1 MIKLENEFLK
11 VTAEPLGAELTS
23 VYDKVQEREVLWTAD
38 PAWWNRHA
46 PLLFPVVG
54 SCIGKQYRFNG
65 KTYPMP
71 QHGFCKDAV
80 FAVEEKTDIKVVFV
94 LRSSEE
100 TRKVYPFEW
109 TLTVTYILEG
119 NKVHTDYAVI
129 NESEEAPMYFS
140 IGGHPGLLF
149 DGALKDQEFRF
160 NSKEN
165 LDRLLLN
172 MEVGQFSRSIAKD
185 YVVGGESIAVTE
197 HLFDDDALVFHNFAF
212 TAIDLVNRV
221 TGRGARVHLQ
231 GFPYVG
237 MWAKPGAPYACIEPW
252 FGLADYEDFHGELP
266 EKDGIMKLEA
276 KGQFRCR
283 YTIETI

>member
-1 MIKLENEFLK
+1 MLTLENASLK
-11 VTAEPLGAELTS
+11 VTLTQQGAELTS
-23 VYDKVQEREVLWTAD
+23 VYDKEQERECLWTAD
-38 PAWWNRHA
+38 PAWWDRHA

-54 SCIGKQYRFNG
+54 SCIGKEYRFHG

-71 QHGFCKDAV
+71 QHGFCRDAL
-80 FAVEEKTDIKVVFV
+80 FTEEELTDTKVVLV
-94 LRSSEE
+94 LKSDVK
-100 TRKVYPFEW
+100 TREVYPFDW
-109 TLTVTYILEG
+109 TLKVTYTLEG
-119 NKVHTDYAVI
+119 NKVHTDYEVI
-129 NESEEAPMYFS
+129 NESKDEPMYFS

-149 DGALKDQEFRF
+149 DGKLEDQEFRF
-160 NSKEN
+160 NSDEN

-185 YVVGGESIAVTE
+185 YVVGGAPVAVTE
-197 HLFDDDALVFHNFAF
+197 HLFDDDALVFHNFSF

-221 TGRGARVHLQ
+221 TGHGARVHLQ

-237 MWAKPGAPYACIEPW
+237 LWAKPGAPYACIEPW

-266 EKDGIMKLEA
+266 EKDGIMKLDAE
-276 KGQFRCR
+276 GVFHCR